1 MAKLDINTITQ
12 NESTFSQFMQMAAGE
27 GITNNGTSLTLKA
40 HVAYYHKG
48 SDTPSYNRKV
58 SILINTLIMGGH
70 TISIGALT
78 GKNQFFNEYN
88 TNYQLFR
95 LEGNTL
101 VIEGKDDYNT
111 GKGDYM
117 VCLTL

>member
-58 SILINTLIMGGH
+58 SILINTLIMGSSVKCMDEI
-70 TISIGALT
+70 T
-78 GKNQFFNEYN
+78 
-88 TNYQLFR
+88 
-95 LEGNTL
+95 
-101 VIEGKDDYNT
+101 
-111 GKGDYM
+111 
-117 VCLTL
+117 

>member
-1 MAKLDINTITQ
+1 
-12 NESTFSQFMQMAAGE
+12 
-27 GITNNGTSLTLKA
+27 
-40 HVAYYHKG
+40 
-48 SDTPSYNRKV
+48 
-58 SILINTLIMGGH
+58 MGGH